1 MTTNPVRPRIT
12 TRSRVP
18 KRSFT
23 KRFSFGKRAIPMKV
37 EFTRKYVM
45 VAGAPIIGVDVRFRF
60 MKIIRMDM

>member
-1 MTTNPVRPRIT
+1 MTTNPVKPRIT

-23 KRFSFGKRAIPMKV
+23 KRFSFWKSAIPMKV
-37 EFTRKYVM
+37 EFIRKYMM
-45 VAGAPIIGVDVRFRF
+45 VAGVPIIGVEVRFRF